1 MFAAAEAVA
10 AAAVGQNTGAR
21 SSEEPT
27 EQAWAALGVLVVCW
41 FALWVGMF
49 VLACSLSGSLSL
61 SLSLSLSHAFSLVS
75 ISVFVC
81 KLLQAER
88 DINYK
93 FMYLNGLNVC
103 E

>member
-27 EQAWAALGVLVVCW
+27 EQAWAALGVLFVCW

-61 SLSLSLSHAFSLVS
+61 SLSLSLSRFFSRKYIGICLHVAAS
-75 ISVFVC
+75 G
-81 KLLQAER
+81 AR
-88 DINYK
+88 Y
-93 FMYLNGLNVC
+93 
-103 E
+103 